1 MPNNLFNAEFSINKR
16 TIGSNHSP
24 YVIAELS
31 GNHQGDIQRALQ
43 LIDAAAAS
51 GVDAIK
57 IQTYRPDTITLDHNG
72 PEFCLTD
79 GLWQGRTLFE
89 LYQEAHTP
97 WEWHSELFKRAQQH
111 NITLFSSPFDPTA
124 IDLLEDLNCPA
135 YKIASFEITDIAL
148 LKYAASTGKP
158 IIMSTGM
165 ATKAEIAE
173 AAQAVYDGGGRDL
186 AILHCVSGY
195 PAPLSDCNLQTITD
209 LTRQYNLPIGLS
221 DHSLTNATAI
231 TAVALGARIIEKHF
245 TLHENDN
252 SVDAKFSLSPAQFS
266 QLVTDIK
273 DTWSVLGRVD
283 YKLKQSE
290 QSNHAFRRSLYIA
303 KDIKAGE
310 KFTSQN
316 IKSVRPGLGLHP
328 RYLAHVLTC
337 SANCD
342 LNAGSALK
350 TEYIT
355 DFSPANHVQGIS

>member
-124 IDLLEDLNCPA
+124 IDLLEDLGCPA

-148 LKYAASTGKP
+148 LKYAASTGNGN
-158 IIMSTGM
+158 II
-165 ATKAEIAE
+165 
-173 AAQAVYDGGGRDL
+173 
-186 AILHCVSGY
+186 
-195 PAPLSDCNLQTITD
+195 
-209 LTRQYNLPIGLS
+209 
-221 DHSLTNATAI
+221 
-231 TAVALGARIIEKHF
+231 
-245 TLHENDN
+245 
-252 SVDAKFSLSPAQFS
+252 
-266 QLVTDIK
+266 
-273 DTWSVLGRVD
+273 
-283 YKLKQSE
+283 
-290 QSNHAFRRSLYIA
+290 
-303 KDIKAGE
+303 
-310 KFTSQN
+310 
-316 IKSVRPGLGLHP
+316 
-328 RYLAHVLTC
+328 YL
-337 SANCD
+337 
-342 LNAGSALK
+342 
-350 TEYIT
+350 
-355 DFSPANHVQGIS
+355 